1 MPDESNATA
10 SDDAKP
16 SAPKASRAS
25 SPAAKPVRKPARP
38 PGAKAV
44 KKPAGPGGKLP
55 PGFRPK
61 QKKKPTKSAV
71 EVRKE
76 QSNYLYAGIPEQLAS
91 DADHFP
97 IAQKE
102 VLKHCGIYQ
111 QDDRDVR
118 KQPGGKRYYFFVRS
132 KLPGGKLTADQYLVH
147 DRLADAHGIGQLRIT
162 TRQGIQ
168 IHGIAKGDLKPHLQA
183 LNEAPVTTLEACGDV
198 VRNVPVVFRALAETQ
213 MPVEVL
219 IMEEHMDLM
228 DEFLTYGGRAI
239 PVVIFADT
247 GGHVVGRWGPRPQ
260 YVQEPMA
267 EFKRTNPDREAPD
280 YGEKI
285 AKVREEIGRRY
296 GEDNTYQG
304 WIVDELK
311 QLLSGV

>member
-1 MPDESNATA
+1 MDGMEKNKEAFRKWYDEFVW
-10 SDDAKP
+10 P
-16 SAPKASRAS
+16 SAEDQEFFQSLAFRDDLRCLIL
-25 SPAAKPVRKPARP
+25 AA
-38 PGAKAV
+38 
-44 KKPAGPGGKLP
+44 
-55 PGFRPK
+55 
-61 QKKKPTKSAV
+61 
-71 EVRKE
+71 
-76 QSNYLYAGIPEQLAS
+76 
-91 DADHFP
+91 DW
-97 IAQKE
+97 
-102 VLKHCGIYQ
+102 
-111 QDDRDVR
+111 
-118 KQPGGKRYYFFVRS
+118 
-132 KLPGGKLTADQYLVH
+132 
-147 DRLADAHGIGQLRIT
+147 
-162 TRQGIQ
+162 
-168 IHGIAKGDLKPHLQA
+168 
-183 LNEAPVTTLEACGDV
+183 CGDV

-285 AKVREEIGRRY
+285 GKVREEIGRRY